1 MKNIGNFKKK
11 QNDLERRIFGCSAH
25 FSDYFL
31 HECNHGGVYAWKAPA
46 STSDQVQA
54 LDLGI
59 FGNQKKIK
67 TKFNSD
73 SKLSPTDKKK
83 KKCRN
88 NQFVEKIYM
97 P

>member
-46 STSDQVQA
+46 GTSDFSA
-54 LDLGI
+54 S
-59 FGNQKKIK
+59 FRPWHFRKPKENQNK
-67 TKFNSD
+67 
-73 SKLSPTDKKK
+73 
-83 KKCRN
+83 
-88 NQFVEKIYM
+88 V
-97 P
+97 